1 MTVERAE
8 VQRLLREGI
17 EALKHGNRVRGR
29 ELLLKVV
36 RQNNGLEDAWWWLS
50 EAVDDPGDKMVAL
63 QNVLV
68 LNPGHAEAQKK
79 LTQLRLDRTATAKAH
94 ATAAI
99 PTIAGR
105 RVAGEGGADRWKSY
119 LPEVPTE
126 ADDGVDDPLQCV
138 YCGLPTHLDSRKCPH
153 CGGSLY
159 RRVSKSTGSGIFRL
173 LLLFVGIAFA
183 IGLVEATGP
192 MFAISAAQT
201 PEKFGFNLL
210 LGFFGVEPFLGNF
223 LKLPP
228 DVATRLLNLHL
239 VRLGVLLGLFFTLRQ
254 RWTLAFYAA
263 MVAMVGDVV
272 LSFYWL
278 INNALGIV
286 GCVANLLL
294 ALTILSLLAASN
306 YEFAVNTERLVVR
319 PDPKAR
325 SALDFYRRGH
335 AYRQRGM
342 WALAVAQW
350 RRAVGLAPKMTQY
363 YKDLGVGYAQLKRFE
378 RSLRVLSEARRQ
390 APEDSDIP
398 EMIELV
404 KTKIEENQ
412 VPKG

>member
-1 MTVERAE
+1 MTVESAD
-8 VQRLLREGI
+8 VHRLLREGI
-17 EALKHGNRVRGR
+17 EAFKRGNKVRCR

-36 RQNNGLEDAWWWLS
+36 RQNNSLEDAWWWLS

-79 LTQLRLDRTATAKAH
+79 LTQLRLDRTATATAH
-94 ATAAI
+94 AAAAM

-105 RVAGEGGADRWKSY
+105 RVAGGGGPDRWKSY

-153 CGGSLY
+153 CGGGLY
-159 RRVSKSTGSGIFRL
+159 RRVSKSAGSSIFRL

-183 IGLVEATGP
+183 VGLVEATGP

-210 LGFFGVEPFLGNF
+210 LSFFGVEPFLGNF
-223 LKLPP
+223 LELPP
-228 DVATRLLNLHL
+228 DVAARLLNLYL
-239 VRLGVLLGLFFTLRQ
+239 ARLGVLLGLFFTLRQ

-263 MVAMVGDVV
+263 ILAMVADVA
-272 LSFYWL
+272 LSFYLL
-278 INNALGIV
+278 INNYLGVV

-294 ALTILSLLAASN
+294 ALATLSLLAASN

-319 PDPKAR
+319 PDPTAR

-335 AYRQRGM
+335 QYRKMGM

-350 RRAVGLAPKMTQY
+350 RRAVGLAPKTAQY

-412 VPKG
+412 VPTG